1 MMGPTRDCRSVT
13 KRLVFSDV
21 RFSGKNSNVN
31 IPTGTTSAAAATK
44 LNTSSHTCILAP
56 YASPGGATPS
66 YRLVDPLRL
75 RLAQICFASGFH
87 CRRDGIL
94 LADRNFLAA
103 LDQLIPAFPQF
114 PCFLLTV
121 LL

>member
-1 MMGPTRDCRSVT
+1 MAAMMQ
-13 KRLVFSDV
+13 
-21 RFSGKNSNVN
+21 
-31 IPTGTTSAAAATK
+31 
-44 LNTSSHTCILAP
+44 NTSSHTCILAP

-75 RLAQICFASGFH
+75 RLAQIRFASGFH

-103 LDQLIPAFPQF
+103 LDQLIRAFPQF
-114 PCFLLTV
+114 AGFLLSVV
-121 LL
+121 LHFDRLFLMKLSRLFARLRRKQNSYHRPNSQ